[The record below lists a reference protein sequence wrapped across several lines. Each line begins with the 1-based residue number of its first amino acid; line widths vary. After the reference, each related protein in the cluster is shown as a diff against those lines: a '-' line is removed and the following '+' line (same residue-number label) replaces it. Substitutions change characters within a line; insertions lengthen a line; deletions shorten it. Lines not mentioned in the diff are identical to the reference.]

1 MRKQI
6 VGYIGILLV
15 LVLALTTINCQSAT
29 NVKTAESKQCPL
41 VAMGVPCVDDTPG
54 KVCPIAQGKDPCDSC
69 TTKAKELQGQN
80 EIEELDTQFAKHME
94 AKEYDKALDV
104 ISRIDKTLPVNTQIG
119 YNPQVVNAKA
129 YVYMV
134 RGDYDKAL
142 DNYNQLLKTFP
153 KDAGSLYNVTCI
165 YSLKGSKQ
173 AACEYLGKAVQN
185 GYNDWKHMDT
195 DTDLNNIRNENEY
208 KKLRGELEG
217 RFPKGAMASPCQGCP
232 SAQGC
237 PSSQKTAAIEGCA
250 DCANKDKCD
259 SASKCVGGVQC
270 KCGGHS
276 HDKCASSDKCDKD
289 GKCTGNCSEQE
300 KANCPQHKK

>member
-1 MRKQI
+1 MRKQVI
-6 VGYIGILLV
+6 GYVGILLV
-15 LVLALTTINCQSAT
+15 LVLALTTINCQSSGAT
-29 NVKTAESKQCPL
+29 TAAPKQCPL
-41 VAMGVPCVDDTPG
+41 AAMGVPCVDDTPG

-69 TTKAKELQGQN
+69 TTKAKELQGKN
-80 EIEELDTQFAKHME
+80 EIEELDAQFTKHME
-94 AKEYDKALDV
+94 AKEYDKALNV
-104 ISRIDKTLPVNTQIG
+104 VNQIDKTLPVNPKLG
-119 YNPQVVNAKA
+119 YNPQVADARA
-129 YVYMV
+129 YIYMV
-134 RGDYDKAL
+134 KGDYDKAL
-142 DNYNQLLKTFP
+142 ENYNQLLKSFP
-153 KDAGSLYNVTCI
+153 EDAGSLYNVTCI

-173 AACEYLGKAVQN
+173 AACECLGKAVQY
-185 GYNDWKHMDT
+185 GYNDWKHMDK
-195 DTDLNNIRNENEY
+195 DTDLDNIRNENEY
-208 KKLRGELEG
+208 KKLRGELES

-237 PSSQKTAAIEGCA
+237 PSSQKTAATEGCA

-276 HDKCASSDKCDKD
+276 HDKCTSSDKCDKD